1 MQKIIHLWI
10 LFCMTVQKREDNW
23 KTRYSRD
30 RLKGKRS
37 ETAHGAILRRIRY
50 RFSLEVPLSH
60 PPKTTESEIERCY
73 SKHSRKDCN
82 LSFGLRTHKQAAR
95 KGVLESHR
103 QTLVMA

>member
-1 MQKIIHLWI
+1 M
-10 LFCMTVQKREDNW
+10 
-23 KTRYSRD
+23 
-30 RLKGKRS
+30 
-37 ETAHGAILRRIRY
+37 
-50 RFSLEVPLSH
+50 SH
-60 PPKTTESEIERCY
+60 PPKTSESEIERCY